1 MAMQDGAALDVRPG
15 PDPARAAPEHHG
27 AYHTAALFLA
37 LYASALTGW
46 TVYGIVQGGG
56 TVRDFVEG
64 LFNPGASPAS
74 QLVGPWEWAFTAAL
88 LTTAG
93 LALAHRRLARTA
105 ALLCG
110 FLLLALSVREGVG
123 LFDAAYRDQYSTDPL
138 GGWVL
143 ATRALGLVVAVTV
156 PVAMFPATE
165 GWRSGRGTA
174 SPPKGRPRRLSR
186 ICGALFLLMGLARLA
201 LTVSALTTPGMDT
214 ARYLRGIVDGSVLG
228 TLNLAASGEFT
239 TVSSVVVLL
248 VLGAL
253 AFRAR
258 RDIRG
263 ALLVFAAMQLYLT
276 VRTVVWLTVTD
287 FFNQSFETPEGALSM
302 ATTAYDLA
310 AMTSVVVLATG
321 RGFGTSEAYGERGG
335 AGAAADG

>member
-37 LYASALTGW
+37 LYATALIGW
-46 TVYGIVQGGG
+46 TVYGIIQGDG
-56 TVRDFVEG
+56 TARDFVEG

-88 LTTAG
+88 LATAG
-93 LALAHRRLARTA
+93 LALAHRRLARSA

-110 FLLLALSVREGVG
+110 FLLLALSVREVVG
-123 LFDAAYRDQYSTDPL
+123 LFDAAYRDRYGTDPL
-138 GGWVL
+138 GGWAL

-156 PVAMFPATE
+156 LVAMFPATE
-165 GWRSGRGTA
+165 RWRSGRRTA
-174 SPPKGRPRRLSR
+174 PPSGGRPRRLSR
-186 ICGALFLLMGLARLA
+186 ICGVLFLVMALARLA
-201 LTVSALTTPGMDT
+201 LTVRDLTTPGMDT
-214 ARYLRGIVDGSVLG
+214 AHYLRSVVDGSSLG

-248 VLGAL
+248 VLGVLAL
-253 AFRAR
+253 RAR

-302 ATTAYDLA
+302 ATTAYALA
-310 AMTSVVVLATG
+310 AMTSVVVLAMG
-321 RGFGTSEAYGERGG
+321 RGFGASEAYGEET
-335 AGAAADG
+335 AAAGGE